1 MVLAEERRDVGRQRV
16 DQSDQLLGAGAAQ
29 VLAILLIGLQ
39 SQLAQATAEPALDQL
54 SLVWTEHDA
63 GVLTHHVADEIEFGI
78 ADHRAVRARVGEGD
92 LRHWPR
98 RATKSQPRLPRR

>member
-1 MVLAEERRDVGRQRV
+1 
-16 DQSDQLLGAGAAQ
+16 
-29 VLAILLIGLQ
+29 
-39 SQLAQATAEPALDQL
+39 
-54 SLVWTEHDA
+54 
-63 GVLTHHVADEIEFGI
+63 VADEIEFGI